1 MLDWSRSS
9 NSHAPLELTFFNQG
23 QRSVSREAAAK
34 AAPVA
39 PLLALPAPPVESAQ
53 ESAQPS
59 VLETKPELPAIDKG
73 VTDDKATDT
82 PVVVPTSAP
91 GTTETHMALEAG
103 GQVELP
109 KEGVV
114 KIERAPAEGGPEKV
128 PPQTAIARLQDALV
142 KRQDGSRS
150 EDPAAT
156 QNSKMKRP
164 ASASVQKK
172 QGPPM
177 KKPASVQKNQ
187 GPPMKRPAS
196 KKPHKAE
203 EKDVIPEGKGRPI
216 PSKSKRVKMMPTGC
230 STCRFVSG
238 CTPSCW
244 KKKNWVEL

>member
-53 ESAQPS
+53 PS
-59 VLETKPELPAIDKG
+59 VLETKPELPAIDNG
-73 VTDDKATDT
+73 VKDDKATDT
-82 PVVVPTSAP
+82 PVAFPTSAP
-91 GTTETHMALEAG
+91 GTAETHMALEAG

-156 QNSKMKRP
+156 KTAK
-164 ASASVQKK
+164 
-172 QGPPM
+172 
-177 KKPASVQKNQ
+177 
-187 GPPMKRPAS
+187 
-196 KKPHKAE
+196 
-203 EKDVIPEGKGRPI
+203 
-216 PSKSKRVKMMPTGC
+216 
-230 STCRFVSG
+230 
-238 CTPSCW
+238 
-244 KKKNWVEL
+244 